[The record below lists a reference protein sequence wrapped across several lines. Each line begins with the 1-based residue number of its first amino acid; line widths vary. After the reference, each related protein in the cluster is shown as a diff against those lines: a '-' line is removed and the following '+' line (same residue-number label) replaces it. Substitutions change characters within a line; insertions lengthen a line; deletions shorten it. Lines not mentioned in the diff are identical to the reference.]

1 MGTEPDAAATIEAA
15 SRLWAQGR
23 RDDAI
28 ALFAALQRRRPDDPA
43 LTLRLGVALL
53 AAGRL
58 REALLE
64 LERAVVLAPG
74 DTAAQ
79 AHLDRAL
86 GAVHG
91 QGSQPEAIP
100 ALQARLA
107 EAPEDHNRRVRLAA
121 ALLAN
126 GRFDEGWPHYAWRW
140 KGMAEEWRQPADPLV
155 RPEPEAWRGRRVL
168 LFAEQGFGDT
178 LQFLRYVPMVQ
189 KQAGSVVVEVQPALK
204 RLAATLPGAP
214 EIVGQGEA
222 VPAYDAAVP
231 LLHLPWAF
239 GTMPDTVPGGVPYLA
254 ADPAAVARWRAR
266 LGGLPGLK
274 VGLAWAGD
282 PRPQDRAAHRVDRRR
297 SMPLAALAPLGGVP
311 RVSFV
316 SLQMGAAAA
325 QAVPEGMTLHDWT
338 GELGDF
344 ADTAALVAA
353 LDLVITV
360 DTACLHLA
368 GALGRPVWLLNRYDT
383 CWRWLRE
390 RADSPWYSSL
400 RIFRQA
406 VPGEWGAMVE
416 EVRKAVVFFERSN
429 QDSLGLA

>member
-1 MGTEPDAAATIEAA
+1 MPEPDVAATTEAAA
-15 SRLWAQGR
+15 RLWAQGR
-23 RDDAI
+23 QDEAI
-28 ALFAALQRRRPDDPA
+28 ALFAALQRQRRDDPA

-58 REALLE
+58 REALPE

-74 DTAAQ
+74 DQAALAQ
-79 AHLDRAL
+79 LDRAL

-91 QGSQPEAIP
+91 QGSMPEAIP

-140 KGMAEEWRQPADPLV
+140 KGMAEEWRQPADPLS

-189 KQAGSVVVEVQPALK
+189 AIAAEVVVEVQPALT

-214 EIVGQGEA
+214 MVVGQGDP
-222 VPAYDAAVP
+222 VPAHDVAVP

-239 GTMPDTVPGGVPYLA
+239 GTTPDTIPGGVPYLA
-254 ADPAAVARWRAR
+254 ADPAAVARWQAR

-297 SMPLAALAPLGGVP
+297 SMTLAALAPLGEVP
-311 RVSFV
+311 GVSFV

-325 QAVPEGMTLHDWT
+325 QARPEGMVLHDWT
-338 GELGDF
+338 GELHDF
-344 ADTAALVAA
+344 ADTAGLMQA

-360 DTACLHLA
+360 DTACVHLA
-368 GALGRPVWLLNRYDT
+368 GALGRPVWMMNRFDS

-390 RADSPWYSSL
+390 RADSPWYPTL

-406 VPGEWGAMVE
+406 VPGEWGAVVG
-416 EVRKAVVFFERSN
+416 EVRKQVVLF
-429 QDSLGLA
+429 